1 MIYNLQQI
9 YSFFLLQ
16 PKKLEIFF
24 IKGRIKLV
32 KQGINLLKGRINF
45 ARWQDVDCN
54 LAGCSVQ
61 GGRMYSARWQDVKFN
76 PRFSKL

>member
-32 KQGINLLKGRINF
+32 KQGINLLKGGINF
-45 ARWQDVDCN
+45 ARRQDV
-54 LAGCSVQ
+54 
-61 GGRMYSARWQDVKFN
+61 
-76 PRFSKL
+76 